1 MARIHART
9 KGKSG
14 STHPMREKHP
24 EWSSLNPR
32 EIEGRILELAK
43 AEKSTSEIGMI
54 LRDQYAVPDVKIA
67 TGKTITQI
75 LEQNKITQEIP
86 EDLQNLIKTAL
97 KLKKHIDQHKKDFKT
112 KRSLSLTESKI
123 RRLMK
128 YYRREQ
134 RLPVGWKYSLEH
146 VFRSVE
152 YNLCQKRYPKLVRMQ
167 HPCCGPFHLRDE
179 FEWCPITMQ
188 MGSLR
193 QGCFAKRCTVQGTS
207 SMRR

>member
-1 MARIHART
+1 MHART

-14 STHPMREKHP
+14 STHPLREKHP
-24 EWSSLNPR
+24 DWSSLNPR

-43 AEKSTSEIGMI
+43 AEKTTSEIGMI

-75 LEQNKITQEIP
+75 LTQNKITQEIP
-86 EDLQNLIKTAL
+86 EDLQNLIRTAL

-128 YYRREQ
+128 YYHREH
-134 RLPVGWKYSLEH
+134 RLPVGWKYSLD
-146 VFRSVE
+146 
-152 YNLCQKRYPKLVRMQ
+152 QAKLM
-167 HPCCGPFHLRDE
+167 
-179 FEWCPITMQ
+179 FE
-188 MGSLR
+188 
-193 QGCFAKRCTVQGTS
+193 
-207 SMRR
+207 

>member
-1 MARIHART
+1 MARMHTRT

-67 TGKTITQI
+67 TGKTVSQI
-75 LEQNKITQEIP
+75 LAQNKIVPEIP
-86 EDLQNLIKTAL
+86 EDMQNLIKTAL
-97 KLKKHIDQHKKDFKT
+97 KLKKHIDHHKKDLKT

-123 RRLMK
+123 RRLIK
-128 YYRREQ
+128 YYRREE
-134 RLPVGWKYSLEH
+134 RLPVGWKYSLE
-146 VFRSVE
+146 
-152 YNLCQKRYPKLVRMQ
+152 QAKLM
-167 HPCCGPFHLRDE
+167 
-179 FEWCPITMQ
+179 FE
-188 MGSLR
+188 
-193 QGCFAKRCTVQGTS
+193 
-207 SMRR
+207 

>member
-1 MARIHART
+1 MHTRT

-14 STHPMREKHP
+14 STHPLREKHP

-43 AEKSTSEIGMI
+43 AEKTTSEIGMI

-86 EDLQNLIKTAL
+86 EDLQSLIKTAL

-134 RLPVGWKYSLEH
+134 RLPKGWKYSLD
-146 VFRSVE
+146 
-152 YNLCQKRYPKLVRMQ
+152 QAKLM
-167 HPCCGPFHLRDE
+167 
-179 FEWCPITMQ
+179 FE
-188 MGSLR
+188 
-193 QGCFAKRCTVQGTS
+193 
-207 SMRR
+207 